1 MDGSPAQAGET
12 IGVEDEDLP
21 NHPLRHHP
29 RLCRHGRDPPALAQ
43 DGDIVVSGP
52 YDTLPDGRLL
62 SSQVVSYA
70 DLDLSLSS
78 DRLELRHRITS
89 TARGVCNT
97 LRRHS
102 DYISLSNDCENGA
115 ISSALTQVR
124 TAESDWAVRP

>member
-1 MDGSPAQAGET
+1 MKIFRTA
-12 IGVEDEDLP
+12 
-21 NHPLRHHP
+21 
-29 RLCRHGRDPPALAQ
+29 LCGITLGFAAMTVTPALAQ

-52 YDTLPDGRLL
+52 YVELPDGRLL
-62 SSQVVSYA
+62 SSQVISYA

-78 DRLELRHRITS
+78 HRLELRQRITS

-115 ISSALTQVR
+115 ISGALTQVR
-124 TAESDWAVRP
+124 AAEGDWAVRP